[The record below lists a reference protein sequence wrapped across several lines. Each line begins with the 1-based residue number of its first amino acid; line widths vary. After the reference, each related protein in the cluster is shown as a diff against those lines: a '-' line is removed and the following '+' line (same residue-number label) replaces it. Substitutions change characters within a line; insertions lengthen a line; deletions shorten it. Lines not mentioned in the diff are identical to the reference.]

1 MYVQSLAIDY
11 SFLSKDFYGE
21 PVSNYIWFVAIILLT
36 LLLKGVVANLL
47 TRISSRLASKLRYI
61 QYKKAMRDML
71 LKPIE
76 RLSEVVLFYIAFNQI
91 SDLLDTIVLYHSIS
105 KKGKVIITLSD
116 GVEHLFLFF
125 FILFV
130 TQVVT
135 RIVDII
141 YLFSFNKASDE
152 KNHARLQLLPLIKE
166 VSKFGIWSICLFWAL
181 GSVFHVNVPALITGL
196 GIGGVAIALA
206 GKETVENFFAAFTL
220 LSDKPFQVGD
230 YVKLPDAEGQVVLIG
245 FRSTKLRALDGAL
258 VIIPNKKL
266 VNQNLIN
273 VTTREVIGIRVTFNL
288 HYGLSEQK
296 LDKINLE
303 VRALLEAMP
312 FVTNPIYILMDSFGV
327 ETFQYVVIYNLPNI
341 MPDGVDY
348 YDARREV
355 NTKIYG
361 ILSSNAI
368 LGFSISDSITQ

>member
-141 YLFSFNKASDE
+141 
-152 KNHARLQLLPLIKE
+152 
-166 VSKFGIWSICLFWAL
+166 
-181 GSVFHVNVPALITGL
+181 
-196 GIGGVAIALA
+196 
-206 GKETVENFFAAFTL
+206 
-220 LSDKPFQVGD
+220 
-230 YVKLPDAEGQVVLIG
+230 
-245 FRSTKLRALDGAL
+245 
-258 VIIPNKKL
+258 
-266 VNQNLIN
+266 
-273 VTTREVIGIRVTFNL
+273 
-288 HYGLSEQK
+288 
-296 LDKINLE
+296 
-303 VRALLEAMP
+303 
-312 FVTNPIYILMDSFGV
+312 
-327 ETFQYVVIYNLPNI
+327 
-341 MPDGVDY
+341 
-348 YDARREV
+348 
-355 NTKIYG
+355 
-361 ILSSNAI
+361 
-368 LGFSISDSITQ
+368 